1 MDSPNM
7 RLVPRS
13 PDLSPS
19 AGVVL
24 PPIPEDQ
31 PTAASLTAG
40 RASSASGKRSASSSP
55 RTSMRGT
62 APGEIPTAADSVKLP
77 RSRSGAFGSQDFVQP
92 VANPLAGSGQKT
104 AGAAPMRSDRTEISD
119 YIAYYMQALQNDPT
133 DPSLHNVLG
142 VALAKQGDLDMA
154 IKHYTT
160 ALELDDAFFPAHY
173 NLGRARYRQGRVE
186 EAIAHYEYSLRLNP
200 DDKKAHNSL
209 GIVLAEQG
217 NVEEAISHFQE
228 ASRIMEGMLEMQP
241 INQRF
246 QAPALENE
254 FAKRRTQQAM
264 IPMRL
269 LIIVS
274 MIATGVNFAYSMYDF
289 MVEQQGGEKLVPM
302 EQRDGQGIGRAGGRG
317 FSAHEET
324 LFDNRL
330 HALIYGVKLAV
341 GLATL
346 GLAWHRDF
354 YRVKPLALS
363 VYILTYFVGVLIMAW
378 LTLREER
385 DGYELGDGGIIVS
398 LNWKLHSTFLALVRD
413 FTISLALPQVCG
425 LRWTLMPVI
434 YTILAATY
442 CALIY
447 ATPNMVAFAS
457 PVLLVGIMLVGI
469 LMAYWV
475 EQAEREE
482 FKLGKLYI
490 TEKECR
496 AQSESDWRKAAAE
509 RHESDLAKTAAQ
521 TELRTRSQFVSW
533 IFHEIRNPLNAMWGA
548 IQMFGATATS
558 PKQKEWVA
566 MAMASS
572 NMVSNVLND
581 VLSLNKIEEG
591 HLDLKC
597 GWFSIRSAIEEV
609 KFMFNEE
616 AVRNGVE
623 LRCSVGDVETNGLAD
638 QHAIKIYADVDR
650 LKEVLANFCSNA
662 IKFTESGGIVHLHA
676 DIKMRPGA
684 PDRPVRGPDGEF
696 EPTADI
702 EVSVTDTGQGI
713 AAVDFDKLFVAYS
726 QVRPAVRASGRGKSS
741 TGLGLCITK
750 HIIDAHGGEVYV
762 RSDGVGK
769 GSTFG
774 FLLAVPATTVD
785 VQLQKGGH
793 STDSF
798 ATPFADSPTLESDA
812 DYDLDTGTAPH
823 VLVVDDD
830 EFNCRVIQDMVQ
842 AVGWTCDTA
851 IDGAG
856 ALKLIA
862 SRGPGCYACVVSDCI
877 MPVLDGWQLTEEI
890 QRQTWPLPVVGL
902 TGSVSEVDL
911 ARCKEVGMKEVLTKP
926 VKMADLVHTVR
937 KVVQSSI
944 KMQRRRVL
952 LVDDDD
958 FNLAIVKDMLE
969 ECGWVCV
976 TAQSG
981 LEALE
986 ILATQSSALVGEP
999 ANVGFACVVTDM
1011 IMPGMD
1017 GCELATQVR
1026 ALEAPGRPKPP
1037 PVVGLT
1043 GTTESSELQRCLDCG
1058 MAKVLGKPVDM
1069 GELNTT
1075 LEKLVSRPVSARSSP
1090 RSNPASPRSTPP
1102 LISMGAGANAMPTAV
1117 GEREALSRELDSE
1130 EFDVEAGLGPN
1141 MLDRAVSAHASN
1153 ATEHSDGAPA
1163 LNSRQTESRSRART
1177 ADAAGKSQ
1185 GGAVRQPEGAPT
1197 ALSLNFFED
1206 VNPDAAS
1213 RSSTSRSPTSRSPM
1227 SAGSSDGAP
1236 MVNSNVNGQTASRSS
1251 ARTADAAE
1259 KAHDG
1264 AVRQPEG
1271 APPLS
1276 LNFFEGL
1283 SEEDDL

>member
-1 MDSPNM
+1 M

-13 PDLSPS
+13 PDLSPSPS

-31 PTAASLTAG
+31 PTTTSNATAG

-55 RTSMRGT
+55 RTSMRGA
-62 APGEIPTAADSVKLP
+62 APGEMLPAADSVKLP
-77 RSRSGAFGSQDFVQP
+77 RSRSGAYGSQDFVQQ
-92 VANPLAGSGQKT
+92 VANPLAGGGPKT

-246 QAPALENE
+246 QEPALENE

-264 IPMRL
+264 IPTRL

-302 EQRDGQGIGRAGGRG
+302 EERDGRGMGTAGGRG

-330 HALIYGVKLAV
+330 HALIYGVKFAV

-354 YRVKPLALS
+354 YRLKPLALS
-363 VYILTYFVGVLIMAW
+363 VYIITYFVGVLIMAW

-385 DGYELGDGGIIVS
+385 DGYELGNGAIIVR
-398 LNWKLHSTFLALVRD
+398 LNWKLHTTFLALVRD

-442 CALIY
+442 CALVY
-447 ATPNMVAFAS
+447 TTPNMVAFAS

-482 FKLGKLYI
+482 FKLGKLYL

-597 GWFSIRSAIEEV
+597 GWFSIVSAIEEV

-623 LRCSVGDVETNGLAD
+623 LRCSVGDVETNGLTD

-676 DIKMRPGA
+676 DIKTRPGA
-684 PDRPVRGPDGEF
+684 PDRPVPGPDGEF

-851 IDGAG
+851 IDGAS

-862 SRGPGCYACVVSDCI
+862 SRGAGHYACVVSDCI

-981 LEALE
+981 VEALE
-986 ILATQSSALVGEP
+986 ILATQSSTLVGEP

-1058 MAKVLGKPVDM
+1058 MATVLGKPVDM

-1075 LEKLVSRPVSARSSP
+1075 LEKLVTRPVSARSSP
-1090 RSNPASPRSTPP
+1090 RSNSASPRSIPP
-1102 LISMGAGANAMPTAV
+1102 LILAGAGATAMPMVV
-1117 GEREALSRELDSE
+1117 GEREAMSRELDSE

-1141 MLDRAVSAHASN
+1141 TLDRAASAHASN
-1153 ATEHSDGAPA
+1153 ATEQSDGA
-1163 LNSRQTESRSRART
+1163 LLSGQTASRSSART
-1177 ADAAGKSQ
+1177 ADAADKSQ
-1185 GGAVRQPEGAPT
+1185 GGTVRQPEGAP
-1197 ALSLNFFED
+1197 LSLNFFED
-1206 VNPDAAS
+1206 VHPDAA
-1213 RSSTSRSPTSRSPM
+1213 SRSPTSRSPM
-1227 SAGSSDGAP
+1227 GAGSSDGAP
-1236 MVNSNVNGQTASRSS
+1236 MVNSNVNGQNASRSS

-1264 AVRQPEG
+1264 TARQPEG
-1271 APPLS
+1271 AQALS